1 MRQRERKR
9 AFKECD
15 YDFGTMDL
23 AISAVRLMIP
33 QLQVLTLS
41 QIKDQLVRES
51 GLSCTC
57 RQSYIRHSVD
67 RAYIQSSEKCS
78 PTII

>member
-1 MRQRERKR
+1 MRQRERKS
-9 AFKECD
+9 AIKESD
-15 YDFGTMDL
+15 DDFSIMDL

-41 QIKDQLVRES
+41 QIKDQLVRET

-67 RAYIQSSEKCS
+67 RA
-78 PTII
+78 

>member
-1 MRQRERKR
+1 MRQRERKSV
-9 AFKECD
+9 FKECD
-15 YDFGTMDL
+15 YDFGIMDL
-23 AISAVRLMIP
+23 AISSVRLMIP

-41 QIKDQLVRES
+41 QIKDQLVREA

-67 RAYIQSSEKCS
+67 RAYTQSS
-78 PTII
+78 II